1 MPSRSPC
8 SKVSARAMTRAAIA
22 FLEGLPEGKSKV
34 KTGEVIKQLADS
46 LGCTV
51 SRSSDQYAKFKARW
65 KKALEAFRDRVDDP
79 SIWTKFKT
87 KYEKGNRAS
96 AEVVKIIQQPIAQGE
111 LSTLDQETISK
122 LAKMCKEKKS
132 REDIDKSLKKH
143 KITLLGGQPISK
155 INKTDLCDAI
165 LTLAGDKLI
174 SSNLEPKSSPCDEK
188 ATVAQLKAYIQSR
201 GWSVP
206 SKARKAEICEF
217 IAKMESKAGSPIV
230 APLSAPTNVPFT
242 LPQGYGDCTAS
253 RTLSKQKIKE
263 WVSAQGWDKEKEF
276 EGFPADRKDK
286 ATWCDFLSRQI
297 ASHQVRVPPP
307 PTDTAQTTPVACY
320 QDQDWKTVEDV
331 EANLAACPPD
341 QACGIT
347 KKRCMTGEDA
357 EKLGLERYDVKLKNG
372 RTFTTYVNKDQLR
385 LLEPNLRNF
394 IETGKRPSTPK
405 GAQITAPIE
414 EPKPKTKSK
423 IVFRPGKV
431 QYGEEEQKR
440 QAEASVML
448 SKLIGEETEIEAPE
462 EKTES
467 KAYSKEYTN
476 ALRKKIKEELGLLV
490 EGLERNDS
498 PYPKQK
504 RVAEYINTIV
514 ENGLNDK
521 TNYLATIREHG
532 PPQKWSTNIATDFIG
547 KYSDFMSKW
556 YNVEPEEE
564 EPEIEESRPEP
575 VVEQEPIVS
584 TVVVSEEPSA
594 IVKLRQRLKDVR
606 VQPQPPPIQIVRAE
620 SALAKATAACA
631 GIQS

>member
-22 FLEGLPEGKSKV
+22 FLEGLPGGTAKL
-34 KTGEVIKQLADS
+34 KTKEVLKQLADS
-46 LGCTV
+46 LGCTI

-65 KKALEAFRDRVDDP
+65 KKALDAFNDP
-79 SIWTKFKT
+79 SAWSKFKT
-87 KYEKGNRAS
+87 KYEKGDRAS
-96 AEVVKIIQQPIAQGE
+96 AEVVKIIQQPVAEGE

-122 LAKMCKEKKS
+122 LAKMCKEKKT
-132 REDIDKSLKKH
+132 REDIDKRLKKH

-155 INKTDLCDAI
+155 VNKTDLCDAI
-165 LTLAGDKLI
+165 LTLAG
-174 SSNLEPKSSPCDEK
+174 ESSPQKAQPSSCDQ
-188 ATVAQLKAYIQSR
+188 TVAQLKAYIQSR

-217 IAKMESKAGSPIV
+217 IAKMESKAGSPVV
-230 APLSAPTNVPFT
+230 APISAPTNVP
-242 LPQGYGDCTAS
+242 PGYGECATS

-263 WVSAQGWDKEKEF
+263 WISGQGWDKEKGF

-286 ATWCDFLSRQI
+286 TTWCDFLTRQI
-297 ASHQVRVPPP
+297 AAHQISVKPI
-307 PTDTAQTTPVACY
+307 TAPVQIPSTACY
-320 QDQDWKTVEDV
+320 QDQDWKTAEDV
-331 EANLAACPPD
+331 ESALGSCPPD
-341 QACGIT
+341 QSCNIA
-347 KKRCMTGEDA
+347 KKKCMTGEDA

-405 GAQITAPIE
+405 GAVISAPIE
-414 EPKPKTKSK
+414 EPKRKAK
-423 IVFRPGKV
+423 IVFKPGKV

-440 QAEASVML
+440 QAEASAML
-448 SKLIGEETEIEAPE
+448 SKLIGEEPEVEAPE

-476 ALRKKIKEELGLLV
+476 ALKKKVKEELGLLV
-490 EGLERNDS
+490 DDLKRNDNS
-498 PYPKQK
+498 YPKQK
-504 RVAEYINTIV
+504 QVVEYINTIV

-521 TNYLATIREHG
+521 SSYLATIREFG
-532 PPQKWSTNIATDFIG
+532 PPQKWPTNITTDFIG
-547 KYSDFMSKW
+547 KYSDFMDKW
-556 YNVEPEEE
+556 YNAEPEEE
-564 EPEIEESRPEP
+564 EQEVDELRAEP
-575 VVEQEPIVS
+575 IVEQTPIVS
-584 TVVVSEEPSA
+584 TVIVSEEPSA
-594 IVKLRQRLKDVR
+594 VAKLRQRLKDVR